1 MPRAKGVVP
10 GKARKRAVLNA
21 SKGAFQGR
29 RKLYRIA
36 KENLLRG
43 MKYAYRDR
51 RVRKRMMRKLWILR
65 INAAVRQHGLSYN
78 RFIQGLHSAGIEIDR
93 KMLSDLAVHD
103 QSGFAAVVEAAR
115 KHLGADGASGSAEK
129 MEGAAAEKA

>member
-10 GKARKRAVLNA
+10 GRARKRKVLNA

-36 KENLLRG
+36 KENLLRA
-43 MKYAYRDR
+43 MQYAYRDR
-51 RVRKRMMRKLWILR
+51 RVRKRMMRRLWILR
-65 INAAVRQHGLSYN
+65 INAAARQHGLSYS
-78 RFIQGLHSAGIEIDR
+78 RFIQGLHAAQVEIDR

-103 QSGFAAVVEAAR
+103 GDGFAAIVAVAK
-115 KHLGADGASGSAEK
+115 KHLVADPPTGE
-129 MEGAAAEKA
+129 